1 LHRQIYERFRLA
13 ILHGQL
19 RPGQRVASARALAA
33 QLGLARGTVDAAYA
47 QLAGEG
53 YLEAMGQKGTRVA
66 TGVIRL
72 DRPRAAPLPARRAP
86 PAVAA
91 IAAGTPLPLQLGIPA
106 LDAFPRK
113 LWSRLGAR
121 RIRALGLAQLSYP
134 DPRGNAR
141 LREAISSYLL
151 PARGIRC
158 SADQVFITAGYG
170 ASLDLACRVLLRA
183 GQRFWLEDP
192 CYPPARRLLEEAGAR
207 IVPVPVD
214 EHGMRVEDGI
224 RLAPKAAL
232 ALVTPSHQAP
242 LGVSLSIARRMKLL
256 AWAQS
261 SGAWI
266 VEDDYDSE
274 FRYTGAPL
282 PALKALDS
290 VGRVLYAGTF
300 SKVLF
305 PGLRLAYLV
314 VPPAQVDAFSRAVG
328 RSASGCPD
336 LTQELVADF
345 MEEGHLSRHI
355 KKMRSLYAQRRITL
369 ATALE
374 EAFGDR
380 IRVQLQAG
388 GMHLLARIQSRRRDS
403 QLAASAQRQGLAV
416 QALSQRATGTH
427 AGQALLMGFTNVVSK
442 AQARELAARLRA
454 AVGRA

>member
-1 LHRQIYERFRLA
+1 
-13 ILHGQL
+13 
-19 RPGQRVASARALAA
+19 
-33 QLGLARGTVDAAYA
+33 
-47 QLAGEG
+47 
-53 YLEAMGQKGTRVA
+53 
-66 TGVIRL
+66 
-72 DRPRAAPLPARRAP
+72 
-86 PAVAA
+86 
-91 IAAGTPLPLQLGIPA
+91 
-106 LDAFPRK
+106 
-113 LWSRLGAR
+113 
-121 RIRALGLAQLSYP
+121 
-134 DPRGNAR
+134 
-141 LREAISSYLL
+141 
-151 PARGIRC
+151 
-158 SADQVFITAGYG
+158 
-170 ASLDLACRVLLRA
+170 
-183 GQRFWLEDP
+183 
-192 CYPPARRLLEEAGAR
+192 
-207 IVPVPVD
+207 
-214 EHGMRVEDGI
+214 
-224 RLAPKAAL
+224 
-232 ALVTPSHQAP
+232 